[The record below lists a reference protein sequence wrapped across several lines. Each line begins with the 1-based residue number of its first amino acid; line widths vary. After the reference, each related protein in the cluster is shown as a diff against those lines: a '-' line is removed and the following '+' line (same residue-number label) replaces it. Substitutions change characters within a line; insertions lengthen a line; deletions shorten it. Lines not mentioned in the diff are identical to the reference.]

1 MQKQRVVVVG
11 AGLGGLAAAIRCA
24 IAGYQTTLIEARD
37 QVGGKLNIVRDQ
49 GFVWDIGPSLLTMPW
64 VLDDLLRQAGSSL
77 SQELDVVPLA
87 SACRYVWPDGTQFD
101 AATSFPALLQSIES
115 IEPRDVGNFLR
126 FMTYAERMWSLTAD
140 TFLYSVFRGWMSMLD
155 WRLLRNAWR
164 LDSFRTMQRAVAS
177 YFVSPKLQQVMNRF
191 ATYNGSSPYRTP
203 ATFNLIAWAEFG
215 LGAYY
220 PRGGMYRIA
229 EVLYATAVRVGVDI
243 RLDTP
248 VSRISHKRGRVLG
261 VYTAQNEFVEADA
274 VISNVDP
281 QITLERL
288 VDGGAKRARVLKQR
302 ELSCSGFVILWGI
315 NTRYDVLDH
324 HTIFFSPDYRAEFA
338 DTDAGRLHATPTI
351 YINHTVHYDANHAPP
366 GGQNLFVLVN
376 VPALRH
382 STVDWANVASQYA
395 DQIAQQLEQYGL
407 TDLRTK
413 IVTQK
418 IITPVDLERMYGA
431 PGGAIYGLASNGM
444 TSAFVRPPQQ
454 DAQLRGLFY
463 CGGGTHPGG
472 GVPLALLSG
481 KHAAQLVTQ
490 SLMR

>member
-24 IAGYQTTLIEARD
+24 AAGYQTTLLDARD
-37 QVGGKLNIVRDQ
+37 QVGGKLNIIRDQ

-64 VLDDLLRQAGSSL
+64 VIDDLLRQSGSSL
-77 SQELDVVPLA
+77 AAELDVVPLD
-87 SACRYVWPDGTQFD
+87 SACRYIWPDGTQFD
-101 AATSFPALLQSIES
+101 AWTSFPSLLKSVES

-140 TFLYSVFRGWMSMLD
+140 TFLYSVFRGWRSMID
-155 WRLLRNAWR
+155 WRLLRDAWQ
-164 LDSFRTMQRAVAS
+164 LDGMRTMHRAVES
-177 YFVSPKLQQVMNRF
+177 FFVSPKLQQVMNRF

-229 EVLYATAVRVGVDI
+229 EVLHAAALRVGVDI

-248 VSRISHKRGRVLG
+248 VVRIEHRKGQVVG
-261 VYTAQNEFVEADA
+261 VHTQMGEFIAADA
-274 VISNVDP
+274 VVSNVDP
-281 QITLERL
+281 QVTINRL
-288 VDGGAKRARVLKQR
+288 VDGETKRAQPLLRR

-315 NTRYDVLDH
+315 DTRYDLLDH

-338 DTDAGRLHATPTI
+338 DTDAGRLHPTPTI
-351 YINHTVHYDANHAPP
+351 YINHTVQYDTNHAPP
-366 GGQNLFVLVN
+366 GGQNIFVLVN
-376 VPALRH
+376 VPPTRNA
-382 STVDWANVASQYA
+382 SIDWSQIAESYA
-395 DQIAQQLEQYGL
+395 EQIAQQLECYGL
-407 TDLRTK
+407 TDLRQH

-418 IITPVDLERMYGA
+418 VITPIDLEQMYGA
-431 PGGAIYGLASNGM
+431 PGGAIYGLASNTI
-444 TSAFVRPPQQ
+444 TSAFVRPTQQ
-454 DAQLRGLFY
+454 DAKIKGLFY

-481 KHAAQLVTQ
+481 KHAAQLVTNM
-490 SLMR
+490 LK